1 MKKLFSIVI
10 SLCAAVMMTAVSAV
24 TVSAYSAGIDDR
36 AGLYSSSELKELEK
50 RQEEVSELTGWNIA
64 VITTNTG
71 FGADGIAACD
81 YAERYYDETFGADSS
96 SVVYLIDLDY
106 RWIAMDGDVLSYFN
120 SSRFD
125 TMMDKCEYYYQD
137 YQDVKNLETFYYY
150 LEYYY
155 GKGTVGY
162 DSNIGAKGDDF
173 ESSIEYYGSSPKN
186 FSFDVFI
193 AFLVT
198 GAVIAAIS
206 IAVVVSRYKFH
217 YAPTANCY
225 LNSNTINYYRRN
237 DIFVREFT
245 SRTRISD
252 SSGGGSH
259 HSGGSRRSGG
269 RSHGGGGRG
278 GRR

>member
-1 MKKLFSIVI
+1 MKKLFSVII
-10 SLCAAVMMTAVSAV
+10 SLFAAALMTAVSAV
-24 TVSAYSAGIDDR
+24 NVSAYSAGINDK
-36 AGLYSSSELKELEK
+36 AGLYSSSEIKKLEE
-50 RQEEVSELTGWNIA
+50 RQAEVSELTGWNIA
-64 VITTNTG
+64 VVTTNTG

-81 YAERYYDETFGADSS
+81 YAERYYDEMFGADSS

-106 RWIAMDGDVLSYFN
+106 RWIAMDGDVLNYFN

-125 TMMDKCEYYYQD
+125 TMMDECEYCYRD
-137 YQDVKNLETFYYY
+137 YRDVENLETFYYY

-155 GKGTVGY
+155 SQGTVEY
-162 DSNIGAKGDDF
+162 DPNIGAKGDDF
-173 ESSIEYYGSSPKN
+173 ESSIEYYGSAPK
-186 FSFDVFI
+186 FFRTDVFV

-206 IAVVVSRYKFH
+206 IAIVVSRYKLH

-225 LNSNTINYYRRN
+225 LNSNTINYYRKN
-237 DIFVREFT
+237 DYFVREFT
-245 SRTRISD
+245 SRTRIND